1 MGRMKLQIIS
11 KVSLTRVRGSMALL
25 VTETFNGGVKL
36 SKEDLQVAVR
46 LWEENINP
54 ACMEFQQK
62 TGKPTEAM
70 REAIASVI
78 ARRVNHNSR
87 WNTWQKVWW
96 KAKGNE
102 LTDGHDDALRSKFV
116 TPYNCALG

>member
-1 MGRMKLQIIS
+1 
-11 KVSLTRVRGSMALL
+11 MALL

-36 SKEDLQVAVR
+36 SKEDLQVTVR
-46 LWEENINP
+46 LWEETINP
-54 ACMEFQQK
+54 ACMEFQEK
-62 TGKPTEAM
+62 TGKPAEAM
-70 REAIASVI
+70 RKAITGVI
-78 ARRVNHNSR
+78 TRHVNHNSW

-102 LTDGHDDALRSKFV
+102 LTDGHDDVLRSKFV